1 MNTLLLALLFALR
14 IEAANR
20 QCESFMLHET
30 AGYYKGK
37 PENSLVIEIV
47 YAEDYMVEAVAL
59 RH

>member
-1 MNTLLLALLFALR
+1 MKIFLF
-14 IEAANR
+14 
-20 QCESFMLHET
+20 ET

-47 YAEDYMVEAVAL
+47 HAEDHMVEAVVL